1 MSRLVMLAALLAACG
16 KGAAPAEDHAES
28 EGAHAEGEHDEDA
41 EGMVSLTPEQV
52 VTAKIATE
60 LVQLRALAGDIL
72 ATAEIEAPDDGVAR
86 IGARVGGRIT
96 KFSAGLG
103 DHVAAGGSL
112 ATLNSPELGRA
123 KADYIAAVTT
133 ARVAKETAARE
144 KSLFER
150 KISSE
155 RDWQAAEG
163 EASKARAEQAAAE
176 VRLHA
181 LGMSDGA
188 LARLTPEQHLGSS
201 VAVTSPIAGVVV
213 ERPVSLG
220 QTVAPEDTMFVVM
233 DTSTVWMIV
242 DLYERDLAQ
251 APVGRAVAAQV
262 QAWPGRTFTGTIATI
277 GAVVDRR
284 SRTVKARVVV
294 ANADGAL
301 KPGMFAKVALGGTS
315 GVAREVLAVP
325 AAAVQREGNDGY
337 QVFLPIGDHEFQA
350 RDVELRPMGAAYFEV
365 VTGLVAGDKVVTSGA
380 FLLKSEA
387 SKAAFG
393 GHEH

>member
-1 MSRLVMLAALLAACG
+1 MTRLLVVALWLAACG
-16 KGAAPAEDHAES
+16 KAAAPTTEADHADGEA
-28 EGAHAEGEHDEDA
+28 AHDGDA
-41 EGMVSLTPEQV
+41 PGVVALTPEQV
-52 VTAKIATE
+52 VTAKIAFDV
-60 LVQLRALAGDIL
+60 VQARALAGDIL

-103 DHVAAGGSL
+103 DHVVAGGSL

-163 EASKARAEQAAAE
+163 EASKARADQAAAE

-188 LARLTPEQHLGSS
+188 LAKLTPDQHLGSS

-233 DTSTVWMIV
+233 DTSKVWMIV

-251 APVGRAVAAQV
+251 APIGRAVTAQV

-277 GAVVDRR
+277 GAVVERR
-284 SRTVKARVVV
+284 SRTVKARVVID
-294 ANADGAL
+294 NADGAL
-301 KPGMFAKVALGGTS
+301 KPGMFAKVALGGTT
-315 GVAREVLAVP
+315 AATRDVLSVP
-325 AAAVQREGNDGY
+325 AAAVQRNGDHGNL
-337 QVFLPIGDHEFQA
+337 VFVPVGDHEFQA
-350 RDVELRPMGAAYFEV
+350 REVELRAMGTSFYEV
-365 VTGLVAGDKVVTSGA
+365 ITGLVAGEKVVTTGS

-387 SKAAFG
+387 QKASFG
-393 GHEH
+393 GHDH